1 MQQKS
6 TKKNSPPYAEVYSL
20 AKEIF
25 PKWNFRTTT
34 DKRNRRIR
42 RLWNANG
49 KSSLIFEQLFK
60 MAQASDFLNSRNGHN
75 FKGRLSLSWVIERA
89 EEILDGKYDNERMSW
104 ALEKKND
111 LVEAIV
117 IGVGRT
123 RIDPSKGKYISDDEV
138 TGLPKFILTENENE
152 KKQNNERRRNKN

>member
-1 MQQKS
+1 M
-6 TKKNSPPYAEVYSL
+6 YSL
-20 AKEIF
+20 AKKAF
-25 PKWNFRTTT
+25 PDWNFRTTT

-49 KSSLIFEQLFK
+49 KSTLIFDQLFK

-104 ALEKKND
+104 ALEKQNN
-111 LVEAIV
+111 LVDAIV
-117 IGVGRT
+117 VGVGRT
-123 RIDPSKGKYISDDEV
+123 RVDPNKARYIADDEV
-138 TGLPKFILTENENE
+138 TGLPKFILTET
-152 KKQNNERRRNKN
+152 NNETK